1 MNFKPSKNKTLV
13 ERFTAWIGSIYSL
26 AAHTLLFVI
35 SFCLGAFEVAS
46 WDRVLLVLT
55 TMVSLEAIYLAIF
68 IQMTVNRNTE
78 SLQAVEEDVDEIQED
93 VAHVEGKIDEIE
105 TDVDRIQEDVEG
117 IGEELEEI
125 NEDETEE
132 VARKRFQAQ
141 TLSQITKDLE
151 KLLADIETLKK
162 KSSKV

>member
-1 MNFKPSKNKTLV
+1 
-13 ERFTAWIGSIYSL
+13 
-26 AAHTLLFVI
+26 
-35 SFCLGAFEVAS
+35 
-46 WDRVLLVLT
+46 
-55 TMVSLEAIYLAIF
+55 
-68 IQMTVNRNTE
+68 MTVNRNTE

-141 TLSQITKDLE
+141 ALSQITKDLE

-162 KSSKV
+162 ESSKV